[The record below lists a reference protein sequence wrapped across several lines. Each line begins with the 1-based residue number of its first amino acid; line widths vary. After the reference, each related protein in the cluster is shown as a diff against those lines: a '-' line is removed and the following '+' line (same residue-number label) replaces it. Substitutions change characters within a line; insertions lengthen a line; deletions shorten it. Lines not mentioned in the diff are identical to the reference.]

1 MSRLRLLS
9 GRSNRVSPARVAAT
23 SLLDMVCCA
32 WVVGVVRGRA
42 GRKKAV
48 HSECRRGE
56 RAKEQGVQPISARSG
71 RGRHSH
77 TSATTYCPWPSSSSS
92 SRPWWS
98 ASMADGWP
106 TRTHSLLAAHSWEP
120 WWWGAGFTTSRSS
133 RTSSSH
139 IRRNGACVG
148 VRTVALTV

>member
-56 RAKEQGVQPISARSG
+56 RAKEQGVQQSAHAQDGVDTATRAPPPIAHGPAAAAAAGHGGQRQWQMGGLRAHILCWQRIPGSPGGGVLASLHQDRHERVLHISAG
-71 RGRHSH
+71 
-77 TSATTYCPWPSSSSS
+77 
-92 SRPWWS
+92 
-98 ASMADGWP
+98 M
-106 TRTHSLLAAHSWEP
+106 
-120 WWWGAGFTTSRSS
+120 
-133 RTSSSH
+133 
-139 IRRNGACVG
+139 
-148 VRTVALTV
+148 VRAWV